1 MPDFSGLSIGL
12 SSLYAQRRGL
22 EVTGHNIANAN
33 TEGYSRQRVRLEGN
47 AGPIEPAIH
56 AKWEGAGNGVT
67 IRDVQRMHDVFL
79 DARALQEHGAES
91 SLRQTQGLLARVE
104 LSFAEPSDSG
114 LQAQMADLWAGFDDV
129 ANHPDDL
136 AARSQLIER
145 ASTLATSLN
154 RTAGQLATQWSNN
167 REQLGALVQEVNATA
182 ARVAELNDS
191 IARAINAGLTPND
204 LADQRD
210 LLVQEL
216 GKMAGVTTKPGDTGT
231 VNVFLGGTALVRGD
245 RAESLAV
252 APAELSFDD
261 VPGTAVTL
269 TWAKDGYP
277 VAGTGG
283 QAGGMLNGLNEVL
296 PRYRDA
302 LDGVAANLVGIVNG
316 QHEKGYDE
324 NGDAGGP
331 FFASDGTRASTIR
344 VAFTDPAKVAASGT
358 PPETVT
364 NADGSQTTRP
374 TRDGENARFLAELAG
389 RADGPDQTYRKMIV
403 ALGVE
408 AQTVNRRVDIQSEI
422 TRQVD
427 AAREAESG
435 VNLDE
440 EMTNMLAYQRAYE
453 GSARFITAIDQMLDT
468 LINRTGLVGR

>member
-12 SSLYAQRRGL
+12 SALYAQRRGL

-47 AGPIEPAIH
+47 AGPIQPALH
-56 AKWEGAGNGVT
+56 SKWEGAGNGVT

-79 DARALQEHGAES
+79 DARAVQEHGAQA
-91 SLRQTQGLLARVE
+91 SLRQTQAMLGRIE
-104 LSFAEPSDSG
+104 LSFAEPSDSA

-154 RTAGQLATQWSNN
+154 RTGGQLATQWSNN

-191 IARAINAGLTPND
+191 IARAINAGITPND

-210 LLVQEL
+210 LLVMEL
-216 GKMAGVTTKPGDTGT
+216 GKMAGVTTKPGDTGA

-245 RAESLAV
+245 RAEPLAV
-252 APAELSFDD
+252 TPAEASFEDAPATK
-261 VPGTAVTL
+261 TAL
-269 TWAKDGYP
+269 AWAKDGYP

-283 QAGGMLNGLNEVL
+283 QAGGMLNSLNDVL

-302 LDGVAANLVGIVNG
+302 LDGVAANLVNVVNG
-316 QHEKGYDE
+316 QHTQGYDE
-324 NGDAGGP
+324 TGERGGP
-331 FFASDGTRASTIR
+331 FFAPGGTSAASIR
-344 VAFTDPAKVAASGT
+344 VAFTDPKKIAASST

-364 NADGSQTTRP
+364 GADGKVTTRP
-374 TRDGENARFLAELAG
+374 TRDGENARFLAEMST
-389 RADGPDQTYRKMIV
+389 RANGPDETYRKMIV
-403 ALGVE
+403 GLGVE
-408 AQTVNRRVDIQSEI
+408 AQTINRRVDIQAEI
-422 TRQVD
+422 TGQVD
-427 AAREAESG
+427 AARDAESG

-468 LINRTGLVGR
+468 LINRTGVVGR